1 MFMEEK
7 KIKTF
12 AELILR
18 LGVNV
23 QKGQPVLINCPVEK
37 AEIGRIFAEKAY
49 EVGASYVK
57 IKYGDEKLAR
67 INYLHAAEEVLCD
80 VPPSAVAEKLELLE
94 RGDCYVSIVGE
105 DPNILKGLD

>member
-1 MFMEEK
+1 MEEK

-67 INYLHAAEEVLCD
+67 IIISMRRKKSSATCRPPPLRKSWSFWNAAIATF
-80 VPPSAVAEKLELLE
+80 PSWRK
-94 RGDCYVSIVGE
+94 I
-105 DPNILKGLD
+105 PTF